1 MDEDEEM
8 WFNEDED
15 DFENNSADTKMK
27 DCFVALKACPSQQ
40 NGPAEK
46 KVVNEDAEKKKSS
59 HAASATATTAS
70 ATANASESKAV
81 VKTVS
86 FFILTHQFG
95 LIK

>member
-15 DFENNSADTKMK
+15 DFENSGADNNKMK

-40 NGPAEK
+40 NGPAAAEK
-46 KVVNEDAEKKKSS
+46 KAVSEDAEKKKSS
-59 HAASATATTAS
+59 VAASATATAAS
-70 ATANASESKAV
+70 ATANASESKS

-86 FFILTHQFG
+86 FMLYNSY
-95 LIK
+95 